1 MKGGLDLVLKNEDL
15 YRLEQHWAVSAIPKN
30 VRDHCF
36 SEIEKIIV
44 QKSVG
49 KQLGFNYVTSNQL
62 KMQIRKIISA
72 YEIAAIE
79 NIGSII
85 NPTEAN
91 LDRGL
96 FIAAS
101 WKAYELYRAME
112 IPDNYQQKIFFV
124 LHISSIAYCGERWSD
139 LRRWYAE
146 NNEMIMKNNYNP
158 QGQEWDIYLL
168 SSLYKCWVLLFTKKN
183 WEEMHEIQSHIIKLR
198 NEQAL
203 FERNFLES
211 KDKFKQSY
219 ALRLISI
226 YHWAKCTELLSLYI
240 TQGEPSN
247 ITTQL
252 DKHFEAAI
260 ESASLSGDSELEMI
274 LNWLYCASKQM
285 IESSIW
291 WISRTINSR
300 TTDFVRYVTRNR
312 SLFEMLPPQKAAI
325 REQGLLDQASTAI
338 AVEMPTSGGKTLLAE
353 FKMLQALNQFEADK
367 GWVAYV
373 VPTKALVSQIT
384 RKLRK
389 DFDSKIRVEQLS
401 AAVEIDTFEEN
412 MLSDKD
418 RSFDVLVATPEK
430 LNLIIRNK
438 KVPRPL
444 ALIVMDEAHNIE
456 DDERGLRI
464 EFLLATVKSD
474 CPTANFL
481 LLMPYVENAATLSKW
496 LSSDISSGKSI
507 SIGSTPWQP
516 NERIIGMYKK
526 SIINDGVKGNWI
538 INFKTLTTTPKT
550 INLNGEYSIPG
561 NKHFGIP
568 QSKVNKTMLTAA
580 MAKTMC
586 ERGTSLAIGRTI
598 EDSWKMARKIS
609 DEFDILNPIP
619 EEIVLV
625 QNYLKSEISPD
636 FELVEMLSKG
646 VGVHNAG
653 LPDEAKQLIEWLAEE
668 GLLKVLCATTT
679 VAQGINFPVSSV
691 FMQSI
696 YLSTNRYSRE
706 MKPREFWN
714 LAGRVGRVGH
724 SSVGVV
730 GIACENDEAK
740 IETFVS
746 MKTGELISR
755 LVSMINEL
763 YDAGKLFDL
772 KTAIYNEEWTDFR
785 CYIAHMCN
793 EKASLDEV
801 ISDTEQLLRNTYGYN
816 MMKSSKDGEIK
827 AKVLL
832 DVTREYAAKLKGYP
846 SYIVSM
852 ADQTG
857 FSPESI
863 YATLNEVKNLK
874 KELTFDRLKSQSIF
888 GNEGELATL
897 YGIMLKLPQLKQ
909 LTEITG
915 DGVDHKRIA
924 AITTDWVLGKSI
936 KEIAI
941 NYFRGE
947 GDTQKITNACKAI
960 NKHIANCGT
969 WGLSVITK
977 LSGIDFDALSDE
989 QKRELNSLPAMI
1001 YHGVKTSEA
1010 VLMRM
1015 NAVPRSISHQI
1026 GEEYSKVA
1034 KKYTVQEA
1042 REFIK
1047 SLSIKDWDNLR
1058 HKDSFLTGKDYKAV
1072 WKLLAGE

>member
-1 MKGGLDLVLKNEDL
+1 MLKYIDLD
-15 YRLEQHWAVSAIPKN
+15 RLEQHWAVAAIPKD
-30 VRDHCF
+30 VRDNCF
-36 SEIEKIIV
+36 REIEKITV

-49 KQLGFNYVTSNQL
+49 QQIGFNFSISNQL
-62 KMQIRKIISA
+62 ENQIRRIAGA
-72 YEIAAIE
+72 YEMAAIE
-79 NIGSII
+79 NIGSMI
-85 NPTEAN
+85 NPTETT
-91 LDRGL
+91 LDRNL

-101 WKAYELYRAME
+101 WKAYELYRSMK
-112 IPDNYQQKIFFV
+112 ITDNYQQKIFFV
-124 LHISSIAYCGERWSD
+124 LHISSIAYCGERWND

-146 NNEMIMKNNYNP
+146 NNDVIMSNEYIP
-158 QGQEWDIYLL
+158 QDQEWDMYLL
-168 SSLYKCWVLLFTKKN
+168 TSLYKCWVLLFTKKD
-183 WEEMHEIQSHIIKLR
+183 WTEMNEIQSHIIKLR
-198 NEQAL
+198 EQQSI
-203 FERNFLES
+203 FEKTFLES
-211 KDKFKQSY
+211 QGNFKKSA

-226 YHWAKCTELLSLYI
+226 YHWAKCTELLSLYV

-260 ESASLSGDSELEMI
+260 ESASLCGDPELEVI
-274 LNWLYCASKQM
+274 LNWLHCASRQM

-291 WISRTINSR
+291 WIARTINSR
-300 TTDFVRYVTRNR
+300 TTDFVKYVTKTRA
-312 SLFEMLPPQKAAI
+312 LFEMLPPQKAAI

-353 FKMLQALNQFEADK
+353 FKILQALNQFDADK

-373 VPTKALVSQIT
+373 APTKALVSQIT
-384 RKLRK
+384 RRLRK
-389 DFDSKIRVEQLS
+389 DFDSKIKIEQLS
-401 AAVEIDTFEEN
+401 SAVEIDTFEED
-412 MLSDKD
+412 MLSDKE

-430 LNLIIRNK
+430 LNLVIRNK

-464 EFLLATVKSD
+464 ELLLATVKSD

-481 LLMPYVENAATLSKW
+481 LLMPYVENALTLSKW

-516 NERIIGMYKK
+516 NERIVGLYKK
-526 SIINDGVKGNWI
+526 SIINDGIKGNWQI
-538 INFKTLTTTPKT
+538 KFKTLTTTPKT
-550 INLNGEYSIPG
+550 INLDGEYSITG
-561 NKHFGIP
+561 TKHFGIP
-568 QSKVNKTMLTAA
+568 QSSVNRTILTAA
-580 MAKTMC
+580 MAKTMS
-586 ERGTSLAIGRTI
+586 ERGTSLAIGRTTD
-598 EDSWKMARKIS
+598 DSWNMARKIS
-609 DEFDILNPIP
+609 DTLDILNPIP
-619 EEIVLV
+619 DEILLV
-625 QNYLKSEISPD
+625 QKYLKSEISPD
-636 FELVEMLSKG
+636 FELIDMLSKG

-653 LPDEAKQLIEWLAEE
+653 LSDEARQLMEWLAEE
-668 GLLKVLCATTT
+668 GILRVLCATTT

-691 FMQSI
+691 FIQSVS
-696 YLSTNRYSRE
+696 LPSNRRSRD

-714 LAGRVGRVGH
+714 LAGRAGRIGH

-740 IETFVS
+740 IAAFVS
-746 MKTGELISR
+746 EKTGELISR
-755 LVSMINEL
+755 LVSMINDL

-772 KTAIYNEEWTDFR
+772 KSAIYKEEWTDFR

-793 EKASLDEV
+793 EKESLDEV

-816 MMKSSKDGEIK
+816 VLKSSKGGEIK
-827 AKVLL
+827 AKALL
-832 DVTREYAAKLKGYP
+832 DVTKEYAAKLKGYP
-846 SYIVSM
+846 QHIIAM

-857 FSPESI
+857 FSPEGI
-863 YATLNEVKNLK
+863 YATLNGVKDLK
-874 KELTFDRLKSQSIF
+874 QALTADSLKSQSIF
-888 GNEGELATL
+888 GSGSELANL

-909 LTEITG
+909 LAEIAG
-915 DGVDHKRIA
+915 DGMDHKRIA
-924 AITTDWVLGKSI
+924 AVTTDWVLGKSI

-941 NYFRGE
+941 SYFTGNS
-947 GDTQKITNACKAI
+947 DTQKITNACKAI
-960 NKHIANCGT
+960 NKQIANCGT

-977 LSGIDFDALSDE
+977 LSGIDFDSLSDE
-989 QKRELNSLPAMI
+989 QKREINSLPAMI

-1026 GEEYSKVA
+1026 GEKYSEVA
-1034 KKYTVQEA
+1034 EKYTVQEA

-1047 SLSIKDWDNLR
+1047 SLTIRDWDNLR
-1058 HKDSFLTGKDYKAV
+1058 DKNSFLSGRDYKAV
-1072 WKLLAGE
+1072 WELLAGE